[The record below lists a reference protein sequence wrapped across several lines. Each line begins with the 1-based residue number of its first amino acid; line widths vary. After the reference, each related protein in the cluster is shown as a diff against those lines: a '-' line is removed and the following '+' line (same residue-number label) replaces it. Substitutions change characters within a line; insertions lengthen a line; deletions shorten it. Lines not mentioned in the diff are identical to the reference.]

1 MSGRLG
7 TRSPRPARCNRVRLL
22 LIAAAGALL
31 TAQATTAQGP
41 VNSDAPADA
50 SPQVMGLKNGV
61 LINPDD
67 PTSSVFTT
75 DATGRPAWVPP
86 VPSESSAVAGT
97 PGVTTALGI
106 NAIFDSSITSDA
118 NAAAIQNT
126 INTAIAI
133 YQSTFTDPITV
144 TIRFL
149 KGGGLGSS
157 STYYQNLSYG
167 TYLATLKA
175 DAKSSDDATANSHL
189 PSVATNPVNGSS
201 TINVKTANL
210 RAVGIPVN
218 PPPGEPD
225 SYISVNTAL
234 TSPGSPGTTGQY
246 DLLVVVEHEI
256 DEALGLGS
264 TLPTISNSTIFP
276 EDLYRYNQ
284 NGSRSFTASTAATA
298 FFSIDGVTDLAEFNN
313 QISNADFGDWRSGP
327 LPLGTAP
334 KVQDAVGTVGAHPTL
349 GVELITLDV
358 IGFDRAV
365 TSPSITSQPQSQ
377 SIASGQTASLSVTA
391 SGVALSYQWYTGTT
405 GNTASPI
412 GGATASTYTTP
423 ALTST
428 TRYWV
433 RVSNAGGSANSN
445 TATIAIA
452 FTDSTLT
459 SGSSVIRLVHVTE
472 LRTRINAI
480 RAARGLQPYSYANPT
495 LTAGSSVIK
504 AIDITELR
512 TALAQA
518 YTAAGMTVP
527 TYTYPTLTAGVSIVR
542 AIDMTELRNA
552 VVAIE

>member
-1 MSGRLG
+1 MSGRVG
-7 TRSPRPARCNRVRLL
+7 TRSPRPPRCNRVRLL

-31 TAQATTAQGP
+31 AAQATTAQGP
-41 VNSDAPADA
+41 VSSGAPGDA
-50 SPQVMGLKNGV
+50 SPQLMRLKNGV

-86 VPSESSAVAGT
+86 VPSESSTVAVT

-126 INTAIAI
+126 INTAIAT

-167 TYLATLKA
+167 TYLAALKT
-175 DAKSSDDATANSHL
+175 DAKSADDATANSNL

-210 RAVGIPVN
+210 RAVGISVN

-246 DLLVVVEHEI
+246 DLLVVVKHEI

-264 TLPTISNSTIFP
+264 TLPTISQSTIFP

-313 QISNADFGDWRSGP
+313 QTTAGDFGDWRSNP

-334 KVQDAVGTVGAHPTL
+334 KVQDAFGTAGAHPAL
-349 GVELITLDV
+349 GVELIALDV
-358 IGFDRAV
+358 IGYDRAV
-365 TSPSITSQPQSQ
+365 TPPSITSQPQSQ

-391 SGVALSYQWYTGTT
+391 SGAALSYQWYTGTT

-423 ALTST
+423 SLTST

-445 TATIAIA
+445 TATITIT

-459 SGSSVIRLVHVTE
+459 SGSSLIRLVHVTE

-480 RAARGLQPYSYANPT
+480 RAALGLQPYSFANPT

-542 AIDMTELRNA
+542 AIDITELRNA